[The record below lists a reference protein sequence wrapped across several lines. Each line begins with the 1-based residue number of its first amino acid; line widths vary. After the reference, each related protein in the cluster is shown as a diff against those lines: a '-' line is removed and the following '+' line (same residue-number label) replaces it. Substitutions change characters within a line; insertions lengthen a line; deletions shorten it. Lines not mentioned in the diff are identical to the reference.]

1 MVCDENKGLSEP
13 HALTKAK
20 AVVFR
25 LFRFRPR
32 SEQEIAA
39 KLAEKGFDAPVIAGT
54 VAYFKKIQLIDD
66 ALFARGWI
74 QSRLNKPFGI
84 KRIRLELKNKGVDD
98 ETLNREF
105 GKAEENYSE
114 QDAIFRL
121 AAKRLKTY
129 QSLEKAVAKRR
140 LSGYLLR
147 RGFSPGAVSKT
158 LNGIFNHDDDSE

>member
-1 MVCDENKGLSEP
+1 MASDENKGLSEP
-13 HALTKAK
+13 QALTRAK

-54 VAYFKKIQLIDD
+54 VTYFKKIQLIDD

-98 ETLNREF
+98 ETLNQEF
-105 GKAEENYSE
+105 GKAKENYSE

-147 RGFSPGAVSKT
+147 RGFTPGAVSKT
-158 LNGIFNHDDDSE
+158 LNGIFSHDDDSE

>member
-1 MVCDENKGLSEP
+1 MTYDENKGLSEP
-13 HALTKAK
+13 QALTKAK
-20 AVVFR
+20 GVVSR

-32 SEQEIAA
+32 SEQEIRA
-39 KLAEKGFDAPVIAGT
+39 KLTEKGFSGTIIAET
-54 VAYFKKIQLIDD
+54 VAYFKKIRLIDD
-66 ALFARGWI
+66 TLFARGWI

-84 KRIRLELKNKGVDD
+84 KRIRLELKAKGVDE
-98 ETLNREF
+98 ETLNQEF
-105 GKAEENYSE
+105 GKAKENYSE
-114 QDAIFRL
+114 PDAIFRL

-158 LNGIFNHDDDSE
+158 LRGIFNHDDDSE